1 MGMKILVAEDS
12 PSFGLLYK
20 SALSKRGHSVT
31 VTKDGQECL
40 YKYTEELG
48 EIENENDIVYDLVI
62 LDHVMPRMKGLDVA
76 KEILTLNPKQRILLV
91 TAHVQEMIKDVRTL
105 PEKIEL
111 MSKPFPS
118 LAMIRQVEGLAKHR
132 FQKGYY
138 NRHLDWDAET
148 GYCEPLQ

>member
-1 MGMKILVAEDS
+1 MGMNILVAEDS

-20 SALSKRGHSVT
+20 SALGKRGHSVT
-31 VTKDGQECL
+31 VTEDGQECL
-40 YKYTEELG
+40 YKYSDQLNRVEED
-48 EIENENDIVYDLVI
+48 EMPYDLVI

-76 KEILTLNPKQRILLV
+76 KEILTINPKQRILLV
-91 TAHVQEMIKDVRTL
+91 TAHVQEMIKDVRFL
-105 PEKIEL
+105 PGKIEL

-132 FQKGYY
+132 LQKRLTQGF
-138 NRHLDWDAET
+138 LDWDADT

>member
-20 SALSKRGHSVT
+20 SALSKRGHSVI
-31 VTKDGQECL
+31 VTEDGQECL
-40 YKYTEELG
+40 YRYTEELG
-48 EIENENDIVYDLVI
+48 KIEDEHDTAYDLVI
-62 LDHVMPRMKGLDVA
+62 LDHIMPRMKGLDVA
-76 KEILTLNPKQRILLV
+76 KEILKLNPKQRILLV

-105 PEKIEL
+105 PGKIEL

-132 FQKGYY
+132 FQKRIT
-138 NRHLDWDAET
+138 NRDMDWDAET